1 MHYHRLGNSDLT
13 VSELCLGT
21 MTFGEQNS
29 AADAFRQLDYAVSRG
44 INFIDT
50 AEMYPVP
57 PRAATYSRTE
67 EYIGRWLSTRQRD
80 QLIVATKVA
89 GPARGYDWIRGGSR
103 VTPEQIHA
111 AIDGSL
117 QRLQTDY
124 VDLYQIH
131 WPDRNVPMFGQTSYH
146 PDAERETVAIQEQLA
161 AMAELVRQGK
171 VRYVGLSN
179 ETPWGVA
186 QFLRA
191 AEVTS
196 LPRVVTLQNAYSLI
210 NRTYEYGLAELCH
223 REQVSL
229 LAYSPL
235 GFGVLSGKYLSGEGS
250 GRITLFPNFGQR
262 YGKPNVTLAVA
273 AYVELAR
280 RHGLSPATLALAF
293 VRSRWFVA
301 STILGATTLE
311 QLQENIDSAAVTLA
325 PELLQEIEAIQLHY
339 TNPAP

>member
-1 MHYHRLGNSDLT
+1 MQYNRLGNSDLT

-29 AADAFRQLDYAVSRG
+29 EADALRQLDYAVSRG

-57 PRAATYSRTE
+57 PSAATYSRTE
-67 EYIGRWLSTRQRD
+67 EYIGRWLRTRQRD

-89 GPARGYDWIRGGSR
+89 GPARGYDWIRGVSR
-103 VTPEQIHA
+103 VTPDQIHA

-146 PDAERETVAIQEQLA
+146 PEAERATVSIQEQLA
-161 AMAELVRQGK
+161 ALADLVRQGK

-191 AEVTS
+191 AEMAG

-235 GFGVLSGKYLSGEGS
+235 GFGVLSGKYLTGEGS

-262 YGKPNVTLAVA
+262 YGKPNATAAVA
-273 AYVELAR
+273 AYAELAR
-280 RHGLSPATLALAF
+280 CHGLSPATLALAF

-301 STILGATTLE
+301 STILGATSQV
-311 QLQENIDSAAVTLA
+311 QLQENIDSAAVTLG
-325 PELLQEIEAIQLHY
+325 PELLQGIESIHLRY

>member
-1 MHYHRLGNSDLT
+1 MQYRRLGSTDLQ

-29 AADAFRQLDYAVSRG
+29 EADACRQLDYAVSRG

-57 PRAATYSRTE
+57 PRAATYSLTE
-67 EYIGRWLSTRQRD
+67 QFVGRWLARQPRD
-80 QLIVATKVA
+80 RLVVATKVA

-103 VTPEQIHA
+103 VTPEQIRSA
-111 AIDGSL
+111 LDGSL

-131 WPDRNVPMFGQTSYH
+131 WPDRNVPMFGQTAYR
-146 PDAERETVAIQEQLA
+146 PEAERETVAIHEQLA
-161 AMAELVRQGK
+161 ALAEQVRLGK
-171 VRYVGLSN
+171 IRYVGLSN

-191 AEVTS
+191 AEMAG

-210 NRTYEYGLAELCH
+210 NRTYEYGLAEMCH

-235 GFGVLSGKYLSGEGS
+235 GFGVLSGKYLSGEAT
-250 GRITLFPNFGQR
+250 GRLSLFPNFGQR
-262 YGKPNVTLAVA
+262 YAKPGVTEAVA
-273 AYVELAR
+273 AYARLAQN
-280 RHGLSPATLALAF
+280 HGLTPATLALAYA
-293 VRSRWFVA
+293 RSRWFVA
-301 STILGATTLE
+301 STILGATTPE
-311 QLQENIDSAAVTLA
+311 QLQENIDSAQVTLA
-325 PELLQEIEAIQLHY
+325 PELLQEIEVIHLRHS
-339 TNPAP
+339 NPAP

>member
-1 MHYHRLGNSDLT
+1 MQYNRLGNSDLT

-29 AADAFRQLDYAVSRG
+29 EADALRQLDYAVSRG

-57 PRAATYSRTE
+57 PSAATYSRTE
-67 EYIGRWLSTRQRD
+67 EYIGRWLRTRQRD

-103 VTPEQIHA
+103 VTPDQIHA

-146 PDAERETVAIQEQLA
+146 PEAERETVSIQEQLA
-161 AMAELVRQGK
+161 ALADLVRQGK

-179 ETPWGVA
+179 ETPWGVV

-191 AEVTS
+191 AEMAG

-210 NRTYEYGLAELCH
+210 NRTYEYGLAEMCH

-235 GFGVLSGKYLSGEGS
+235 GFGVLSGKYLTGEGS

-262 YGKPNVTLAVA
+262 YGKPNVTAAVA
-273 AYVELAR
+273 AYAELAR
-280 RHGLSPATLALAF
+280 RHGLSPATMALAF

-301 STILGATTLE
+301 STILGATSQE

-325 PELLQEIEAIQLHY
+325 PELLQEIESIHLRY

>member
-1 MHYHRLGNSDLT
+1 MQYHRIGSSELQ

-29 AADAFRQLDYAVSRG
+29 EADACRQLDYAISRG

-57 PRAATYSRTE
+57 PRAATYSLTE
-67 EYIGRWLSTRQRD
+67 QFLGRWLARQPRD
-80 QLIVATKVA
+80 RLVVATKVA
-89 GPARGYDWIRGGSR
+89 GPARGYDWIRGGPR
-103 VTPEQIHA
+103 VTPAQIRSA
-111 AIDGSL
+111 LDASL
-117 QRLQTDY
+117 ERLQTDY

-131 WPDRNVPMFGQTSYH
+131 WPDRNVPMFGQTAYQPS
-146 PDAERETVAIQEQLA
+146 AERDSVPVAEQLA
-161 AMAELVRQGK
+161 ALAELVRLGK

-191 AEVTS
+191 ADEAG
-196 LPRVVTLQNAYSLI
+196 LPRVATLQNAYSLI

-235 GFGVLSGKYLSGEGS
+235 GFGVLSGKYLETGAD
-250 GRITLFPNFGQR
+250 GRLARFPNFGQR
-262 YGKPNVTLAVA
+262 YAKPGVAAAVA
-273 AYVELAR
+273 DYAGLAR
-280 RHGLSPATLALAF
+280 RHGLAPATLALAF

-311 QLQENIDSAAVTLA
+311 QLQQDIDSAEVTLA
-325 PELLQEIEAIQLHY
+325 PEVLQEIEAIHLRH